1 MKRTTVFI
9 FSALIAAANLSA
21 RDWFVDIER
30 GSDEGDGTQA
40 APFQTVQIA
49 VNRSGPGDRILL
61 FPAKA
66 LARQTISL
74 SDGVENL
81 IIEGNGVTLSGAE
94 PLVESDWESLGNDL
108 HRIQL
113 PRTRFDRHILVR
125 GDVAERMG
133 RKTNGT
139 PDFPPVEELKPGHFR
154 WDDIDEETGWLT
166 VKGDTAGIEWVTR
179 VNGIQTSGK
188 VRNVK
193 VFNLSAR
200 HFLNDGFN
208 IHGDA
213 RGLQFFDI
221 AGYQNFDEGFS
232 AHDTCQCW
240 IVDGRFYENE
250 HGIADVNEA
259 DTYYRNCEFYDNFVA
274 EVVFHGGRH
283 GLTDCLISSDEE
295 ATAIQI
301 RQGGSTRIKGE
312 SVPANLVMRNVQIT
326 RGSRVSFGPGSEISY
341 DELTG
346 EQLDLAIV
354 SRDPEAVIAEKLH
367 RVYPIGRTSSGEP
380 IMAFA
385 AGTTGPRSRDTYRV
399 IHFGKHLPNETTAD
413 LSPNNDWLGLMEP
426 LPETT
431 FPPTG
436 DAFKPENSVAHAI
449 WRWIGLA
456 APDAVFVPDTAT
468 GRSLGTA
475 LQSHSAAEVGMVNVF
490 LSHDDESEL
499 NVLPLTVE
507 DPRMARDE
515 MAERLARSPEQVIDI
530 LLENYGKA
538 FSGSYT
544 QALAVLAAHRRGNDV
559 ETLAKGHLE
568 SAKMPTNP
576 GDIAGTLLYAEFEE
590 PWATERVL
598 SVARSLAFDENGNP
612 VEFVE
617 PHQEMSDS
625 VFMICPLLT
634 EAGRISGDT
643 RYFDVCSSH
652 LRFMQKLCL
661 REDGIYRH
669 SPLNEAAW
677 GRGNG
682 FPAFGLALVLE
693 NFPEDH
699 PAYPEIL
706 TSFQD
711 HLEAL
716 AKHQDADGMWHQI
729 IDHHDSYAEFTST
742 CMIGSAIA
750 RGIRNRWLDEV
761 KWESRL
767 GKAWEAIQARI
778 ATDGETLYNVCTG
791 TGKQTTLEDYYLRT
805 AILGRDDRGGA
816 MALMLASEMA
826 KWYNASTK
834 TEKP

>member
-1 MKRTTVFI
+1 MKAI
-9 FSALIAAANLSA
+9 SYLLSLLLAAGTLQA
-21 RDWFVDIER
+21 RDWFVDVEK

-40 APFQTVQIA
+40 APFRTAQIA
-49 VNRSGPGDRILL
+49 VNRSAPGDRILL

-81 IIEGNGVTLSGAE
+81 IIEGNGVTLSGAD
-94 PLVESDWESLGNDL
+94 PLDESAWESLGEGL

-113 PRTRFDRHILVR
+113 PKTRLDRHILVR
-125 GDVAERMG
+125 GDTSERME
-133 RKTNGT
+133 RRTNGT
-139 PDFPPVEELKPGHFR
+139 PDFPSSEELEPGQFR
-154 WDDIDEETGWLT
+154 WNDIDEETGWLT
-166 VKGDTAGIEWVTR
+166 VKGDTAGLEWVTR

-221 AGYQNFDEGFS
+221 VGYQNFDEGFS

-259 DTYYRNCEFYDNFVA
+259 DTYYRNCEFYDNLVA

-283 GLTDCLISSDEE
+283 GLTDCDIRPKEGI
-295 ATAIQI
+295 TAIQI

-312 SVPANLVMRNVQIT
+312 TVPANLVMRNVQLT
-326 RGSRVSFGPGSEISY
+326 KGSRVSFGPGSEISH
-341 DELTG
+341 DETTG
-346 EQLDLAIV
+346 AQLALAEV
-354 SRDPEAVIAEKLH
+354 SRDPESIIVDKLH
-367 RVYPIGRTSSGEP
+367 RVFPIGRTSSGEP
-380 IMAFA
+380 IMAFS
-385 AGTTGPRSRDTYRV
+385 AGTIGPRSPDTYRV
-399 IHFGKHLPNETTAD
+399 IHFGKHLPNETTTD

-431 FPPTG
+431 FPPVG
-436 DAFKPENSVAHAI
+436 DAFQPENSVAHAV

-456 APDAVFVPDTAT
+456 APDAVFVPDTPT
-468 GRSLGTA
+468 GRSLGAA
-475 LQSHSAAEVGMVNVF
+475 LQQQPAAGVGMVNVF
-490 LSHDDESEL
+490 LSEENESKL
-499 NVLPLTVE
+499 NVLPLTVDE
-507 DPRMARDE
+507 PRMARDE
-515 MAERLARSPEQVIDI
+515 MVERLSRTPEQTIDA

-538 FSGSYT
+538 FTGSYT
-544 QALAVLAAHRRGNDV
+544 QALSILAAHRHGRDV
-559 ETLAKGHLE
+559 LDLARKHLE
-568 SAKMPTNP
+568 NAKLPSTP
-576 GDIAGTLLYAEFEE
+576 GDIAGTLLYAEFDEA
-590 PWATERVL
+590 WANERVL
-598 SVARSLAFDENGNP
+598 TVARSLAFEEDGSP
-612 VEFVE
+612 VAHAE
-617 PHQEMSDS
+617 PHQDMSDS

-634 EAGRISGDT
+634 EAGRISGDA
-643 RYFDVCSSH
+643 RYFDVCASH
-652 LRFMQKLCL
+652 LQFMKNLCL

-669 SPLNEAAW
+669 SPLNDAAW

-682 FPAFGLALVLE
+682 FPAFGLSLVLE
-693 NFPEDH
+693 DFPEEH
-699 PAYPEIL
+699 PAHAEIL
-706 TSFQD
+706 TSFQS
-711 HLEAL
+711 HLAAL
-716 AKHQDADGMWHQI
+716 AKHQDADGMWHQV

-750 RGIRNRWLDEV
+750 RGIRNGWLEGAE
-761 KWESRL
+761 WESRL

-778 ATDGETLYNVCTG
+778 HTDGATLYNVCTG
-791 TGKQTTLEDYYLRT
+791 TGKQKTLEDYYLRK

-816 MALMLASEMA
+816 MALMLASEMS